1 MCRFVDLGRKFQV
14 TSRPES
20 RATYTPTRTATHFH
34 IGHPMPAQHPLSA
47 LLTDLKFQAS
57 SASGKAWLRST
68 SGSHSLQSCSPQI
81 ATPGKCGKPWVSVGT
96 WYGMTKLPC
105 RASAGGV
112 EDPHACAM
120 GIMQRPR
127 FPRGPR
133 PRGMRRI
140 LAVSRPRRCSLANL
154 GAEEIRQNRDV
165 VVAGGTRC
173 GPTTNRPIG
182 GVCLVPGF
190 LPVPVLLV
198 FLFGSV
204 DGPPA
209 SRSGWPPTM
218 AFFFLESQSNRA
230 MR

>member
-1 MCRFVDLGRKFQV
+1 MPVRGPWQGVPCHV
-14 TSRPES
+14 TPRITRYLYTDENRHPFPHRASDAGATSPLRAAHRPEIPS
-20 RATYTPTRTATHFH
+20 KLGKWKGVAPVHVRVSLPSELLPADC
-34 IGHPMPAQHPLSA
+34 HPREM
-47 LLTDLKFQAS
+47 
-57 SASGKAWLRST
+57 W
-68 SGSHSLQSCSPQI
+68 
-81 ATPGKCGKPWVSVGT
+81 KPWVSVGT

-140 LAVSRPRRCSLANL
+140 LAVSRPRRRSLANL

-165 VVAGGTRC
+165 VVAGGIRC

-182 GVCLVPGF
+182 GVRLVPGF